1 MRHCQS
7 SLFASLIVCFLSLTL
22 VVNTACTSGR
32 QQQLEAAIKTINE
45 SYPMPIDEGITI
57 QCITLEDSDVAMVF
71 NLKEELLAE
80 PLTQENVEEWRGAFI
95 STFGTMVH
103 DNSAID
109 QLFRLIHDTDHTLS
123 VKLTT
128 VPSFKTSV
136 ITFSKNDLES
146 VLSVNKLPTK

>member
-1 MRHCQS
+1 MRHTHS
-7 SLFASLIVCFLSLTL
+7 KLFATLIVCILGLTL
-22 VVNTACTSGR
+22 IVNTACTSGR
-32 QQQLEAAIKTINE
+32 QQQLEAAVKTINE
-45 SYPMPIDEGITI
+45 SYPMPIDDGITI

-71 NLKEELLAE
+71 NLDEKLLAE
-80 PLTQENVEEWRGAFI
+80 PLTQDNIEEWRGAFI

-123 VKLTT
+123 VKLTSI
-128 VPSFKTSV
+128 PSYKTSV